1 MPRRAAHSP
10 ALDFPPLAWTP
21 TVFGTDQLNRVGRR
35 AQAWRRVS
43 QTRPGPTARTSDR
56 PAHPGARGRGRP
68 REPATARHTPGCAR
82 PGPVVRTPQ
91 RWHTGRCA
99 RPGPTARTSD
109 RPAHPGI
116 REAEADR
123 ANKRPPGTPRD
134 TRGRGRPRGAPR
146 EGRARPGRCSWAR
159 CVNTTPEFAP
169 GLALGPRP
177 RVGTRPRGV
186 IAVRRASTPMPAS
199 ARPRRP
205 GIGRPPA
212 SRALRACRSGRR
224 GRSRRGR
231 RSGRLP

>member
-1 MPRRAAHSP
+1 MREAEAGRANERPPGTPRDARGRGLSCARP
-10 ALDFPPLAWTP
+10 NGGTP
-21 TVFGTDQLNRVGRR
+21 ED
-35 AQAWRRVS
+35 
-43 QTRPGPTARTSDR
+43 
-56 PAHPGARGRGRP
+56 ARGRGRP
-68 REPATARHTPGCAR
+68 REPATARHTPGYAR

-109 RPAHPGI
+109 RPAHPG
-116 REAEADR
+116 A
-123 ANKRPPGTPRD
+123 
-134 TRGRGRPRGAPR
+134 RGRGRPRGAPR
-146 EGRARPGRCSWAR
+146 EGRARPGRGSWAR
-159 CVNTTPEFAP
+159 CVNTTPKFAP

-224 GRSRRGR
+224 GRPRQGR

>member
-1 MPRRAAHSP
+1 MAARFTDEAWADH
-10 ALDFPPLAWTP
+10 ANKRPP
-21 TVFGTDQLNRVGRR
+21 GTSLN
-35 AQAWRRVS
+35 
-43 QTRPGPTARTSDR
+43 
-56 PAHPGARGRGRP
+56 ARGLGRP
-68 REPATARHTPGCAR
+68 REQARARHTPGCAR

-169 GLALGPRP
+169 GLALCPRP
-177 RVGTRPRGV
+177 RVV
-186 IAVRRASTPMPAS
+186 A
-199 ARPRRP
+199 
-205 GIGRPPA
+205 PA
-212 SRALRACRSGRR
+212 SRRDSRQTSFHPDARERASQKARYWPSACE
-224 GRSRRGR
+224 
-231 RSGRLP
+231 